1 MRFRVLRWIRSDVA
15 TGNKQY
21 REVIVQTRRLTIGR
35 GSDQHLQIA
44 DPKVFENHAVIRPGR
59 GRESAMVVEAL
70 TPAGVI
76 VNGRNRL
83 VSNLNPGDEVR
94 IGPAVLIIEPVA
106 KGAPFTLRFRM
117 ADQENGRLDRLHV
130 LSLSD
135 SGLSKRFWSLML
147 ASGVAAIFLLVPMA
161 AALYQPL
168 RPLLRA
174 SAIMPNDG
182 LWSPGP
188 LHAAHAFIGADCNA
202 CHTSPFSPIEN
213 VQCTSCHSKVEH
225 HVSVT
230 SPAVAL
236 FELKRCGACHAE
248 HVETPSVVSRDQRL
262 CSDCHNDLGT
272 KLPKTQLLNVS
283 DFGADHPDFR
293 VNVLQGRE
301 SRTGGVDW
309 TNVRLDVLPGV
320 KRFERSHLTFSHAQ
334 HLARKGIKGPDGD
347 EVLQCAN
354 CHTPDA
360 SGRVMQP
367 IQMEKHC
374 SRCHSLRFDENDP
387 TTTVP
392 HGDIDGVY
400 RALIAHFSL
409 QFLEGNTGNSRTSPL
424 VRRPGGRAAA
434 LSRAEQGR
442 ARDWAEKQ
450 SLLAARDLF
459 ERRVC
464 VDCHEVTKLP
474 ERTGIQQWKVEPV
487 KLTQVWM
494 PRARFNHQA
503 HKTTECVECHIG
515 ANASK
520 TSGDVLMPRIR
531 ECRTCH
537 TGANAKEK
545 LPSDCLMC
553 HQFHL
558 PGRGL
563 FDGLATLESQAGPR
577 SGIIRR
583 MREQQP

>member
-1 MRFRVLRWIRSDVA
+1 
-15 TGNKQY
+15 
-21 REVIVQTRRLTIGR
+21 
-35 GSDQHLQIA
+35 
-44 DPKVFENHAVIRPGR
+44 
-59 GRESAMVVEAL
+59 
-70 TPAGVI
+70 
-76 VNGRNRL
+76 
-83 VSNLNPGDEVR
+83 
-94 IGPAVLIIEPVA
+94 
-106 KGAPFTLRFRM
+106 
-117 ADQENGRLDRLHV
+117 
-130 LSLSD
+130 
-135 SGLSKRFWSLML
+135 
-147 ASGVAAIFLLVPMA
+147 
-161 AALYQPL
+161 
-168 RPLLRA
+168 
-174 SAIMPNDG
+174 
-182 LWSPGP
+182 
-188 LHAAHAFIGADCNA
+188 
-202 CHTSPFSPIEN
+202 
-213 VQCTSCHSKVEH
+213 
-225 HVSVT
+225 
-230 SPAVAL
+230 
-236 FELKRCGACHAE
+236 
-248 HVETPSVVSRDQRL
+248 
-262 CSDCHNDLGT
+262 
-272 KLPKTQLLNVS
+272 
-283 DFGADHPDFR
+283 

-301 SRTGGVDW
+301 GPNGGVDW

-387 TTTVP
+387 ATTVP

-409 QFLEGNTGNSRTSPL
+409 RFLQGNVASPRTDPL
-424 VRRPGGRAAA
+424 IRRPGGRATT
-434 LSRAEQGR
+434 LSREEQGR

-464 VDCHEVTKLP
+464 VDCHEVTKMP
-474 ERTGIQQWKVEPV
+474 ERTGFQQWKVEPV
-487 KLTQVWM
+487 KLTQTWM
-494 PRARFNHQA
+494 PRARFDHQA
-503 HKTTECVECHIG
+503 HKTTECVACHIR
-515 ANASK
+515 ADVSK
-520 TSGDVLMPRIR
+520 TSSDVLMPAIR

-537 TGANAKEK
+537 AGANSKEK

-563 FDGLATLESQAGPR
+563 FDEVATLESQASPR
-577 SGIIRR
+577 AGIIRR